1 MTRIIVRA
9 VRDRIGYIEY
19 LQENLPQAEWAF
31 DTQRNAMHTFLT
43 ALKMAGDDAVVHME
57 EDVLLAPNFVSRLE
71 AVIAKHPDKVIQF
84 FSMRKDDIEVGSRM
98 DGNFLMG
105 QCFYLPKGYSKEVL
119 AFYSVWDG
127 LKEHPTGL
135 DTMVG
140 DWLRKRKEKYW
151 IEIPNLV
158 DHRIG
163 KSQID
168 PRRSSKRISK
178 TFQK

>member
-19 LQENLPQAEWAF
+19 LQENLPEAEFCF
-31 DTQRNAMHTFLT
+31 DTDRNAMHTFLS
-43 ALKMAGDDAVVHME
+43 ALKMAGDEPVVHME
-57 EDVLLAPNFVSRLE
+57 EDVLIAPNFKSRLE
-71 AVIAKHPDKVIQF
+71 AAIAERPDTVIQF
-84 FSMRKDDIEVGSRM
+84 FSMRKADLEVGSRM

-105 QCFYLPKGYSKEVL
+105 QCFYLPAGYSRKILE
-119 AFYSVWDG
+119 FYPTWED
-127 LKEHPTGL
+127 LPKHPTGL

-140 DWLRKRKEKYW
+140 AFLKKRKEKYW
-151 IEIPNLV
+151 IHIPNLV

-163 KSQID
+163 ASAID

-178 TFQK
+178 TFTK